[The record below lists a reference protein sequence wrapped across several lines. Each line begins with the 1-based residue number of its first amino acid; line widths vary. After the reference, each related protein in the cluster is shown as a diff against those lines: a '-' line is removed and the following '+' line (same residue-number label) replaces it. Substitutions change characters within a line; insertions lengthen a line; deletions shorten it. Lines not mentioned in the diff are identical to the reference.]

1 MIGLTPLQYLKYFR
15 TVHFLDPTSPNPID
29 IRWVRTVSKTHP
41 EEGVTVIVDGVQ
53 GKVQGG
59 GEKQT
64 A

>member
-15 TVHFLDPTSPNPID
+15 TVHSLDPASPNPID
-29 IRWVRTVSKTHP
+29 IRRAITVSKTHP
-41 EEGVTVIVDGVQ
+41 EEGVTVIVEGEQ